1 VVDDSPIDRLV
12 AANLAEQAL
21 GWEIAQVENGAQA
34 LAALARQAPD
44 IVLTDLQMPE
54 VNGLELVQAVR
65 RLQPLVPVVLMTAY
79 GSEEI
84 AIQALQQGA
93 ASYVPK
99 RVLERDLA
107 PTLERVLGVA
117 RVGRQRQRLLSRIKR
132 AEADFVLE
140 NDPSLLSVLRALQQE
155 AAESM
160 GLVDATDCIRL
171 GIALEEALTNAMY
184 HGNLEVDSEV
194 RQRGYGA
201 YVRQAQ
207 ERCGQPPYRDRRV
220 HVSVRLSLT
229 EAVYVIRDEGP
240 GFDPSGLPDPRDPA
254 NLDRASG
261 RGLLLIR
268 TFMDE
273 VTYNPAG
280 NQITLVKRRSAGD
293 RSGPPDSA
301 IRP

>member
-1 VVDDSPIDRLV
+1 

-54 VNGLELVQAVR
+54 VNGLELVRAVR

-99 RVLERDLA
+99 KVLERDLA
-107 PTLERVLGVA
+107 STLERVLGVA
-117 RVGRQRQRLLSRIKR
+117 RVGRQRQRLLSRVTR

-160 GLVDATDCIRL
+160 GLVDA
-171 GIALEEALTNAMY
+171 
-184 HGNLEVDSEV
+184 
-194 RQRGYGA
+194 
-201 YVRQAQ
+201 
-207 ERCGQPPYRDRRV
+207 
-220 HVSVRLSLT
+220 
-229 EAVYVIRDEGP
+229 
-240 GFDPSGLPDPRDPA
+240 
-254 NLDRASG
+254 
-261 RGLLLIR
+261 
-268 TFMDE
+268 
-273 VTYNPAG
+273 
-280 NQITLVKRRSAGD
+280 
-293 RSGPPDSA
+293 
-301 IRP
+301 